1 MLYKK
6 NRLKNLSL
14 VWSSENGMDA
24 ADTLHLDILEGLR
37 PSPQLSDLTIEG
49 YKSDTY
55 PKWLLE
61 PSYFEN
67 LESFKLNGCTL
78 LEGLPRNTELLRHC
92 TRLCLKNVSKLKIL
106 PCLPAML
113 TKLSIQTCP
122 LLMFVSKNELDQHDL
137 RGNIMKTEDLASKLA
152 SMWEVNS
159 GSNIR
164 RVLSEDFFSR
174 TGLLPC
180 FIKMKGVLKLQKLL
194 GPLPSLVC
202 EWQAIKLAQLT
213 T

>member
-137 RGNIMKTEDLASKLA
+137 RGNIMKTQDLASKLA

-159 GSNIR
+159 GFNITE
-164 RVLSEDFFSR
+164 VLVEDYSS
-174 TGLLPC
+174 
-180 FIKMKGVLKLQKLL
+180 LK
-194 GPLPSLVC
+194 
-202 EWQAIKLAQLT
+202 QLT
-213 T
+213 TQMGDDISQHLQIIESGLEEGGDIYQTKKI

>member
-1 MLYKK
+1 
-6 NRLKNLSL
+6 
-14 VWSSENGMDA
+14 
-24 ADTLHLDILEGLR
+24 
-37 PSPQLSDLTIEG
+37 
-49 YKSDTY
+49 
-55 PKWLLE
+55 
-61 PSYFEN
+61 
-67 LESFKLNGCTL
+67 
-78 LEGLPRNTELLRHC
+78 
-92 TRLCLKNVSKLKIL
+92 
-106 PCLPAML
+106 
-113 TKLSIQTCP
+113 
-122 LLMFVSKNELDQHDL
+122 MFVSKNELDQHDL